1 MREGKH
7 MTEEAANLIKMA
19 RDEGRNFML
28 EHEAKAVLKSYGI
41 SVTQDIFCRT
51 PVEAVHA
58 ARRIGYPV
66 AMKIVSPQIIHKTE
80 YGGVRLNLAND
91 ENVKSAFDDM
101 VSSARKRLGNFDLR
115 GVLVSEMVRGHEM
128 IIGSMKDAQFGQMI
142 MFGIGGINV
151 EVFRDVSYRLVPI
164 EEIDALEMIS
174 ELKGKKL
181 IEGYRGSEKVDINC
195 IVSTLIAVSRL
206 LCDFN
211 EIDEMDL
218 NPIFGN
224 ARGVKVADARI
235 ILSKVES

>member
-1 MREGKH
+1 MRV
-7 MTEEAANLIKMA
+7 EAANLIKMV
-19 RDEGRNFML
+19 RDDGRNFML

-41 SVTQDIFCRT
+41 PVTQDIFCKT
-51 PVEAVHA
+51 PDEAVRA
-58 ARRIGYPV
+58 ARKIGYPV

-80 YGGVRLNLAND
+80 FGGVRLNLASD
-91 ENVKSAFDDM
+91 ENVKSAFDEM
-101 VSSARKRLGNFDLR
+101 VSNARKRLGNFDLR
-115 GVLVSEMVRGHEM
+115 GVLVCEMARGHEM

-151 EVFRDVSYRLVPI
+151 EVFKDVSYRIVPI

-181 IEGYRGSEKVDINC
+181 IEGYRGSEKVDING

-206 LCDFN
+206 LCDFD
-211 EIDEMDL
+211 EIEEMDL

-235 ILSKVES
+235 ILSKVNS

>member
-51 PVEAVHA
+51 PDEAVHA

-91 ENVKSAFDDM
+91 ENVKSAFDEM

-181 IEGYRGSEKVDINC
+181 IEGYRGSEKVDING

-206 LCDFN
+206 LCDFD

-235 ILSKVES
+235 ILSEVES